1 MRYTIILFLF
11 ATSAKAQEPTPL
23 QIIDGKVSFE
33 QVITLDSMSA
43 AEIHE
48 KTLNWFGSH
57 FKSAKDVIT
66 SNTSSRITAR
76 WYAEFCGMMC
86 DDYFTPIIIDIKDGK
101 AKFLITNIEDG
112 LNELLIVRGERWR
125 TQFNPVRIDTE
136 KKINALFRSLEKE
149 LKKEAKDW

>member
-1 MRYTIILFLF
+1 MKYTILLFLF
-11 ATSAKAQEPTPL
+11 TASAKAQETIPL
-23 QIIDGKVSFE
+23 KIIDGKVSFE
-33 QVITLDSMSA
+33 QIIQLDSMPA
-43 AEIHE
+43 DQIHE
-48 KTLNWFGSH
+48 KTLNWFGAH

-66 SNTSSRITAR
+66 SQTPSRITAR

-125 TQFNPVRIDTE
+125 EQFTPVRIDTE

-149 LKKEAKDW
+149 LIQPAKDW